1 MVMLYLDHAATAQP
15 RAPEVA
21 SAMTAALAAANP
33 GRSGH
38 QASLDAARIVFRARA
53 ALAGHFGVED
63 PRRVVFT
70 SGCTA
75 AINTVLF
82 GILRPGD
89 RVVTTAMEHNAVARP
104 LRALEAGRGVTVEVI
119 GTDAEGRVDSEAF
132 GRAATGAALAV
143 VNHVSNVSGTIQ
155 DLAGLRDA
163 TLGVPLLVD
172 AAQGAGHLPFDVD
185 GLGIDYLAV
194 SGHKGLRGPQGIG
207 VLVLSPTA
215 PLPEPLIHGGTGSR
229 SEQDVQPGFLP
240 DIYEAGTQNLPGI
253 AGLAAALAVFEETG
267 YAARRIREEEISLRF
282 LEGLRALP
290 RVRVLGPA
298 EPRDRVAVFGLDL
311 DGLDPGTA
319 ALRLEREHGIL
330 GRAGLQCAPWAHRA
344 LGTFPGGTLRLS
356 FGPENGTDAVD
367 AALTALGDIC
377 R

>member
-1 MVMLYLDHAATAQP
+1 MVMLYLDHAATAQL

-119 GTDAEGRVDSEAF
+119 GTDAEGRVDSM
-132 GRAATGAALAV
+132 ALA
-143 VNHVSNVSGTIQ
+143 GPRPA
-155 DLAGLRDA
+155 LPW
-163 TLGVPLLVD
+163 PLSTMSPTTVRTCYINFHEKFALTYIF
-172 AAQGAGHLPFDVD
+172 LPFF
-185 GLGIDYLAV
+185 
-194 SGHKGLRGPQGIG
+194 
-207 VLVLSPTA
+207 
-215 PLPEPLIHGGTGSR
+215 PLPIVLKPSVE
-229 SEQDVQPGFLP
+229 
-240 DIYEAGTQNLPGI
+240 NL
-253 AGLAAALAVFEETG
+253 EE
-267 YAARRIREEEISLRF
+267 
-282 LEGLRALP
+282 
-290 RVRVLGPA
+290 
-298 EPRDRVAVFGLDL
+298 
-311 DGLDPGTA
+311 
-319 ALRLEREHGIL
+319 H
-330 GRAGLQCAPWAHRA
+330 
-344 LGTFPGGTLRLS
+344 
-356 FGPENGTDAVD
+356 N
-367 AALTALGDIC
+367 
-377 R
+377 

>member
-1 MVMLYLDHAATAQP
+1 VLYLDHAATAQP
-15 RAPEVA
+15 RASGIVA
-21 SAMTAALAAANP
+21 AMTAALAAANP

-38 QASLDAARIVFRARA
+38 QASLDAARIVFQARA
-53 ALAGHFGVED
+53 ALAGHFGIED

-75 AINTVLF
+75 AINLVLF
-82 GILRPGD
+82 GTLRPGD

-104 LRALEAGRGVTVEVI
+104 LRALEAGRGITVEVI
-119 GTDAEGRVDSEAF
+119 DADGEGRVDPAAL
-132 GRAATGAALAV
+132 GRAAAGAALV
-143 VNHVSNVSGTIQ
+143 VINHVSNASGTIQ
-155 DLAGLRDA
+155 DLTGIRDA
-163 TLGVPLLVD
+163 TRGVPLLVD
-172 AAQGAGHLPFDVD
+172 AAQGAGHLPYDVD
-185 GLGIDYLAV
+185 GLGLDYLAV

-207 VLVLSPTA
+207 VLALSPTA
-215 PLPEPLIHGGTGSR
+215 RLPEPLIHGGTGSR

-240 DIYEAGTQNLPGI
+240 DVYEAGTQNLPGI
-253 AGLAAALAVFEETG
+253 AGLAAALAVLEEAG
-267 YAARRIREEEISLRF
+267 YAAQRIREEEISQRF
-282 LEGLRALP
+282 LEGLRAFP

-311 DGLDPGTA
+311 GDLDPGTA

-356 FGPENGTDAVD
+356 FGPDDGTDAVD
-367 AALTALGDIC
+367 SALAALEDI
-377 R
+377 RP